1 MKKGIILLFLS
12 ISFYQLSAQKLQLKS
27 YKTISYGFNLGV
39 NSFYGDI
46 KNKSGFYISSQLH
59 WQILPLIAI
68 YSELGYSNLKGNNAL
83 LKNKFNN
90 NTIRTTIGC
99 EAFLFHIIDYQ
110 PISKYLQ
117 PYGGISIG
125 FLKSNVN
132 QSTLENTAIKTKYN
146 DWAFLYTYQLG
157 TKINLTHRIKI
168 QLQTNLNFTSSD
180 WLDNYKPNVPANKKK
195 DAFNEFTIGFT
206 YLFGEKTKPSL
217 LWDAPKDL
225 VLIKT
230 KKNNLKEEIQE
241 TKIKVTEPLYYDLKK
256 VESADYNENE
266 FDCIIKF

>member
-1 MKKGIILLFLS
+1 MPFIQYLYKLLISIFIVVSFDKGVVQLFLILLL
-12 ISFYQLSAQKLQLKS
+12 
-27 YKTISYGFNLGV
+27 NLLNIIYFAV
-39 NSFYGDI
+39 I
-46 KNKSGFYISSQLH
+46 KPYYHKH
-59 WQILPLIAI
+59 H
-68 YSELGYSNLKGNNAL
+68 
-83 LKNKFNN
+83 KFNN